1 MARTRATARHHAAP
15 GLPAASFA
23 QTRSAA
29 AAADR
34 GDTQAR
40 TTRLSPCKLA
50 GTSSAD
56 TRRPAARGAISGRN
70 AATTAARLTESAR
83 NFSAGRGAS
92 VVEELKRKGVEWGKR
107 VSVSVDLGGRRCIQ
121 KKRKNVTKNVQLQ

>member
-70 AATTAARLTESAR
+70 AATPAARLTESAR

-92 VVEELKRKGVEWGKR
+92 VVENILLTALAIDAPGTPLRTEERLLGKEC
-107 VSVSVDLGGRRCIQ
+107 VGKCYNLVLP
-121 KKRKNVTKNVQLQ
+121 